1 MTGSFAT
8 EREALKAGLH
18 EAARRERAARRPR
31 ALRCAFGAATAAAA
45 MTGVCMALFALGSHL
60 VAADEARI
68 ALPWLFV
75 APLCMAALAAFAVTL
90 RELRRD
96 QALLRVAAR
105 MDQAPGARG
114 CVLPAFE
121 LSLGEAADG
130 FAALAIM
137 EGVATLR
144 QPCVVV
150 VDRGLMPS
158 RWRTFLLVALC
169 SLVAA
174 GLMPPRTPREPELK
188 VPGFTAERRTLP
200 GSTTNA
206 AAARPETPPAPTA
219 GTERGTS
226 AAGERGGT
234 QGSADASVAPS
245 VRPAAAEAGRG
256 RSAATERAGASGAS
270 KGDATPGGA
279 PPDARDPAKN
289 AAKPPKAAAPTRAQ
303 RARES
308 EDQRSGATR
317 GASGSGGGSIA
328 AVKSAWQQRDPG
340 SDEALSPNETGD
352 RIEEDPDE
360 EEARAGTQPGLKD
373 RRQTASRD
381 LSISG
386 PGAGGDGRG
395 GPSLPKKARGTG
407 SMVLGV
413 PVPDFVRGL
422 LNPGTTRITH
432 ERVTPTRRASAAL
445 AVTDTAAREGLAPM
459 VQRARIPRA
468 WSAMLEALQQA
479 RRRVGG

>member
-1 MTGSFAT
+1 MSAPFAA
-8 EREALKAGLH
+8 EGAAL
-18 EAARRERAARRPR
+18 EAALQGAAQRERRARRPR
-31 ALRCAFGAATAAAA
+31 AGRSALRAAVAAGAVTSVAL
-45 MTGVCMALFALGSHL
+45 ALFALGRHL
-60 VAADEARI
+60 VAAEEARI
-68 ALPWLFV
+68 ALPWLLV
-75 APLCMAALAAFAVTL
+75 AVATAAVLAALLAGVL
-90 RELRRD
+90 ELRRD
-96 QALLRVAAR
+96 QTLPRVAAR
-105 MDQAPGARG
+105 IDEVPEARG
-114 CVLPAFE
+114 RVLPALE
-121 LSLGEAADG
+121 LVHAAPADG
-130 FAALAIM
+130 FVALAILD
-137 EGVATLR
+137 GIDALR
-144 QPCVVV
+144 RPLTAVVKSEAA
-150 VDRGLMPS
+150 PT
-158 RWRTFLLVALC
+158 RTCALLLLAVL
-169 SLVAA
+169 SLLLA
-174 GLMPPRTPREPELK
+174 GLLPPRARE
-188 VPGFTAERRTLP
+188 
-200 GSTTNA
+200 TNA
-206 AAARPETPPAPTA
+206 ATPPRAAEQPLVQDFPTVARALKPETPPWPNA
-219 GTERGTS
+219 GTGRGTS
-226 AAGERGGT
+226 ATGERTGT
-234 QGSADASVAPS
+234 QGSADSTATPS

-279 PPDARDPAKN
+279 PPDARDPATQ
-289 AAKPPKAAAPTRAQ
+289 APKPPRPAAPSRAQ

-308 EDQRSGATR
+308 ADERSGATR

-340 SDEALSPNETGD
+340 SDEALSPNETGE

-373 RRQTASRD
+373 RRQTVSRD

-386 PGAGGDGRG
+386 PGAGGEGRG

-445 AVTDTAAREGLAPM
+445 AVTETTGRDGLAPL

-479 RRRVGG
+479 RRKVGG

>member
-1 MTGSFAT
+1 MSAAFAAERAVI
-8 EREALKAGLH
+8 ERELQG
-18 EAARRERAARRPR
+18 AARRERVQRRPR
-31 ALRCAFGAATAAAA
+31 ALRRAFGAAAAAAA
-45 MTGVCMALFALGSHL
+45 MTSVVLALLALGRHL
-60 VAADEARI
+60 VAAEEARFHWT
-68 ALPWLFV
+68 WLLGASLGV
-75 APLCMAALAAFAVTL
+75 AAVTTLVAALL
-90 RELRRD
+90 DLRRD
-96 QALLRVAAR
+96 QALARVAAR
-105 MDQAPGARG
+105 VDNLPAARG
-114 CVLPAFE
+114 RVLPALE
-121 LSLGEAADG
+121 LSLGGAADG
-130 FAALAIM
+130 FAALAVLH
-137 EGVATLR
+137 GVEALR
-144 QPCVVV
+144 QPFTIAVAPGTCPA
-150 VDRGLMPS
+150 RT
-158 RWRTFLLVALC
+158 RTFLLVALC
-169 SLVAA
+169 CLVAA
-174 GLMPPRTPREPELK
+174 GLMPPRAPRQSDMNVAGL
-188 VPGFTAERRTLP
+188 TAEGRATPER
-200 GSTTNA
+200 GA
-206 AAARPETPPAPTA
+206 ATRVLKPETPPAPNTE
-219 GTERGTS
+219 TERGLS
-226 AAGERGGT
+226 ATGERTGT
-234 QGSADASVAPS
+234 QGSADASPAPS

-279 PPDARDPAKN
+279 PPDARDPATR

-308 EDQRSGATR
+308 EDERSGATR

-340 SDEALSPNETGD
+340 SDEALSPNETGE

-373 RRQTASRD
+373 RRQTVSRD

-432 ERVTPTRRASAAL
+432 ERVTPSRRASAAL
-445 AVTDTAAREGLAPM
+445 PVTEPAPREGLAPM

-479 RRRVGG
+479 RRKVGG